1 LTEETGRRSL
11 RQVKTGWQ
19 NLLNIVAAGMRKNWT
34 RTALWT
40 VEVAGF
46 HQRHD
51 PSVEAATVLEAVES
65 EMCVGTQTLKL

>member
-1 LTEETGRRSL
+1 
-11 RQVKTGWQ
+11 
-19 NLLNIVAAGMRKNWT
+19 MRKSWM
-34 RTALWT
+34 RTALWM

-46 HQRHD
+46 HQHHD